1 MGKEETKN
9 KNNRFI
15 NSRPFRLIV
24 RQAKPILAV
33 FLLASIALNIWQ
45 FIKYKKPE
53 VLLPLQGVNI
63 NTNQSI
69 SQIEAYLGSINQS
82 YMQDEQTLAKQADI
96 PSWGCG
102 PSSYA
107 MAVILNKRFFD
118 DKLPIN
124 ASYESSEPYQ
134 IVERFSLHEQ
144 NNQIADHNWLEIYY
158 KNQFLYVDP
167 SIAQFGYINKIAYQ
181 EFNVS
186 DPNISNELKSNYGI
200 VDLRIGLLLNKAIDR
215 VPAADNPY
223 PGVAID
229 PNLIGYYTQIYDDR
243 NDVEDH
249 KIPAEWVTWVNFL
262 VNKYS

>member
-1 MGKEETKN
+1 MRQNHNIFRKIREN
-9 KNNRFI
+9 KLILFI
-15 NSRPFRLIV
+15 KRH
-24 RQAKPILAV
+24 AKAELAIL
-33 FLLASIALNIWQ
+33 LLASIAFNSWQ
-45 FIKYKKPE
+45 FIKYRKPE

-69 SQIEAYLGSINQS
+69 SQIEAYLVSITPS
-82 YMQDEQTLAKQADI
+82 YMQDEQTLAKQAGI

-107 MAVILNKRFFD
+107 LAVILNKKFFN

-124 ASYESSEPYQ
+124 ASYESNEPYQ
-134 IVERFSLHEQ
+134 IVELFSLHEQ
-144 NNQIADHNWLEIYY
+144 NNEIADHNWLEIYY
-158 KNQFLYVDP
+158 KDQFLYVDP

-186 DPNISNELKSNYGI
+186 DPNISNELQSAYGI

-229 PNLIGYYTQIYDDR
+229 PTLIGYYTQIYDDR

-249 KIPAEWVTWVNFL
+249 KVPSDWVNWVNFL